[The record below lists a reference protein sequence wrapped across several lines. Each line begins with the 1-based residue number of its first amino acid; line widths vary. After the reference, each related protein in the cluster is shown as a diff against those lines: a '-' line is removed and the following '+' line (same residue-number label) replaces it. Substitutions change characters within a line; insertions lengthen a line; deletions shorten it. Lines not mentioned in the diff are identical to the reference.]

1 MDASEYKNYTLGLI
15 FYRFLSDKI
24 ENYVTKLLA
33 NDNVTYQ
40 EAWEDEEFRE
50 ELKKE
55 LIKAI
60 GYVIEPK
67 YLFSTMIQYLCN
79 DTVICAMYNEIIDAK
94 TGKLIGSGIK
104 NPDLAKE
111 DIRTRKY
118 PVCVEDGKVYL
129 ILEED

>member
-1 MDASEYKNYTLGLI
+1 MI
-15 FYRFLSDKI
+15 RFCPWQPCPACVFPLSDGW
-24 ENYVTKLLA
+24 V
-33 NDNVTYQ
+33 
-40 EAWEDEEFRE
+40 
-50 ELKKE
+50 
-55 LIKAI
+55 
-60 GYVIEPK
+60 
-67 YLFSTMIQYLCN
+67 CN

>member
-1 MDASEYKNYTLGLI
+1 
-15 FYRFLSDKI
+15 
-24 ENYVTKLLA
+24 
-33 NDNVTYQ
+33 
-40 EAWEDEEFRE
+40 
-50 ELKKE
+50 
-55 LIKAI
+55 
-60 GYVIEPK
+60 
-67 YLFSTMIQYLCN
+67 
-79 DTVICAMYNEIIDAK
+79 MYNEIIDAK

>member
-67 YLFSTMIQYLCN
+67 YLFSTMIQY
-79 DTVICAMYNEIIDAK
+79 
-94 TGKLIGSGIK
+94 
-104 NPDLAKE
+104 
-111 DIRTRKY
+111 
-118 PVCVEDGKVYL
+118 
-129 ILEED
+129 